1 MANNIIADGDH
12 VIFKRDGTCRV
23 FQIKPDRQAYFEKV
37 KFTVN
42 DLIGQPFGSTFK
54 VDRGNLVK
62 LSETKVLELEQV
74 ASEPGADNRNLL
86 DSESNQ
92 KMRLED
98 IQKMK
103 SDGLSGEKIIEELVE
118 NSETFDS
125 KTSFSQ
131 AKYLKKKK
139 KKHLQMFTVLKPT
152 ARLVM
157 EIFSK
162 EPAKI
167 CFLRP
172 DTVSQIL
179 NFSNVMYGSNVAVV
193 ETCQGLVLACVLER
207 LGGHGKVIH
216 IVPNTSDTLCRQVM
230 NYFNFTKD
238 QLDNFYSVPITCLK
252 VETDGIQHKSLNI
265 NSSTEIPRDTLMSY
279 SRTELPAIE
288 MLPDRTD
295 DVNEAEKSD
304 IMTEEKEAEKKKR
317 EVKREEKQKRQEA
330 AAAFIQNKKLDS
342 LIIACKYN
350 PLPVVKK
357 LIQFLPPSRC
367 VVVYCQ
373 YIEPLV
379 ECYAWIKEQQ
389 VGCQLK
395 FSETWCR
402 DYQVLPNQTHPVI
415 NMSGTGGYLLTYTT
429 VSKLS

>member
-42 DLIGQPFGSTFK
+42 DLLGQQFGSTFK

-62 LSETKVLELEQV
+62 LAETKVLELEQV
-74 ASEPGADNRNLL
+74 ASEPVVDNRNLL

-125 KTSFSQ
+125 KTNFSQ

-139 KKHLQMFTVLKPT
+139 KKHLQMFTALRPT
-152 ARLVM
+152 ARLVI

-167 CFLRP
+167 CFLRL
-172 DTVSQIL
+172 DTVSKIL

-193 ETCQGLVLACVLER
+193 SWRDLE
-207 LGGHGKVIH
+207 
-216 IVPNTSDTLCRQVM
+216 VM
-230 NYFNFTKD
+230 
-238 QLDNFYSVPITCLK
+238 
-252 VETDGIQHKSLNI
+252 
-265 NSSTEIPRDTLMSY
+265 
-279 SRTELPAIE
+279 
-288 MLPDRTD
+288 
-295 DVNEAEKSD
+295 
-304 IMTEEKEAEKKKR
+304 
-317 EVKREEKQKRQEA
+317 
-330 AAAFIQNKKLDS
+330 
-342 LIIACKYN
+342 
-350 PLPVVKK
+350 
-357 LIQFLPPSRC
+357 
-367 VVVYCQ
+367 

-379 ECYAWIKEQQ
+379 ECYTWIKEQQ

-415 NMSGTGGYLLTYTT
+415 NMNGTGGYLLTYTT